1 MQQYFWAN
9 IYSEMY
15 MLTSATPQ
23 ENFQSW
29 RLRQEYTQLHE
40 RMFTVC
46 VANSEQCQGNNKN
59 RKSFLPQFFLYPEI
73 FLVLLFLKFHA
84 S

>member
-46 VANSEQCQGNNKN
+46 VANS
-59 RKSFLPQFFLYPEI
+59 
-73 FLVLLFLKFHA
+73 
-84 S
+84 